1 MRRHHKNQRG
11 QAYIEF
17 IVVLPGVLL
26 LTLIAWEFA
35 YFWWGRMIVST
46 ATFEAARQVAIGE
59 SPATGYATYN
69 GILETGL
76 GRMSED
82 YTGHSF
88 TLTVQPSSRSVRAQ
102 ANVPWHWPSGL
113 AAMMGGEMNLHLK
126 SSAFFRLEQLHLGP
140 PEQFE

>member
-1 MRRHHKNQRG
+1 MRRHHKKQRG

-26 LTLIAWEFA
+26 LTLLAWEFA

-46 ATFEAARQVAIGE
+46 ATFEATRAVATGE
-59 SPATGYATYN
+59 TPATGYALYT

-76 GRMSED
+76 GRMSEEHQ
-82 YTGHSF
+82 GHFS
-88 TLTVQPSSRSVRAQ
+88 LTVQPSLRSVRAQ

-113 AAMMGGEMNLHLK
+113 AEMMGGEMDLHLK
-126 SSAFFRLEQLHLGP
+126 SSAFFRLEQLYLGP
-140 PEQFE
+140 PDQFE